1 MRISLLFGL
10 LAGLSWA
17 ADLNAWDFDNTCT
30 GQQAALQ
37 KAYDDA
43 ALLAAKALQDLQ
55 TIQSPRPR
63 YTRANIPR
71 IQEWD
76 RVARAVTNMFGFVP
90 DPAGHSPTETHLSNV
105 LYVYNRMN
113 QALQSSQNVPA
124 GGYSGLHQK
133 SMIMC
138 GDSVWRWVGRNDAD
152 PYDPAGRPLSVSRAT
167 QIGANAGAWAYQ
179 ERYMANGNPNSV
191 GLCRPGIYAVTMTRY
206 DFIVFCDASFA
217 AQIAGTQSA
226 IDGKNGAAV
235 GDRVDTYGQFSLSR
249 IMIHELAHWYGGAGT
264 GTINER
270 RVTDQQA
277 VGNRGDLV
285 WFDTAAN
292 RYVNQNP
299 TGTLPRALTYF
310 YTFCSRLART
320 NTGANAANSGPAR
333 ATFTAEAYAYFAIM
347 AYMDNFD
354 WADDGRAKA
363 IPVIAP

>member
-1 MRISLLFGL
+1 
-10 LAGLSWA
+10 
-17 ADLNAWDFDNTCT
+17 
-30 GQQAALQ
+30 
-37 KAYDDA
+37 
-43 ALLAAKALQDLQ
+43 
-55 TIQSPRPR
+55 
-63 YTRANIPR
+63 
-71 IQEWD
+71 
-76 RVARAVTNMFGFVP
+76 
-90 DPAGHSPTETHLSNV
+90 
-105 LYVYNRMN
+105 MN

-226 IDGKNGAAV
+226 IDGRNGAAV

-270 RVTDQQA
+270 RGRFSISACFEDLEFTDASLSLVTDQQA

-299 TGTLPRALTYF
+299 TGTLPRALTCKF
-310 YTFCSRLART
+310 RFPSIIRLI
-320 NTGANAANSGPAR
+320 GANFPIIGTMN
-333 ATFTAEAYAYFAIM
+333 
-347 AYMDNFD
+347 
-354 WADDGRAKA
+354 
-363 IPVIAP
+363 